1 MYGASKGWGAK
12 VLCGDVTGGRAPILA
27 LGTEASTFVGRELY
41 CIPVEEN
48 CGVDVALVA
57 RAVPTP

>member
-12 VLCGDVTGGRAPILA
+12 VLCGDVTWGRAPFPA
-27 LGTEASTFVGRELY
+27 LGTGTSTFVGRELY
-41 CIPVEEN
+41 CIPVEGN
-48 CGVDVALVA
+48 CGVDVALVV